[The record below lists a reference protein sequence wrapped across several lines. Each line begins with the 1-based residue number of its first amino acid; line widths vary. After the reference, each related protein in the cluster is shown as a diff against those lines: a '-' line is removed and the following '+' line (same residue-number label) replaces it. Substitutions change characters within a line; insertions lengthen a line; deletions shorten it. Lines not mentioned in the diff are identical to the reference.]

1 VNTLACAPSG
11 ETKNEQQPRNSL
23 CCGYT
28 HFLYVIYIT
37 RWVDVQTSDAR
48 AYEWGKLDR
57 PAKIKLAAGERQR
70 DRVLDEKEITKYLA
84 ACPQPWKDCAA
95 LIFDEGFRPGEVQG
109 SRAAE

>member
-1 VNTLACAPSG
+1 
-11 ETKNEQQPRNSL
+11 
-23 CCGYT
+23 
-28 HFLYVIYIT
+28 
-37 RWVDVQTSDAR
+37 VQTSDAR